1 MLNDYGN
8 EANISFFSFFFLP
21 LENVNKEVLL
31 VKAAI
36 AAFGEVHW
44 ASCGLQA
51 TRQNVYEKQKRTKL
65 IV

>member
-36 AAFGEVHW
+36 AAFGEVH
-44 ASCGLQA
+44 
-51 TRQNVYEKQKRTKL
+51 
-65 IV
+65 